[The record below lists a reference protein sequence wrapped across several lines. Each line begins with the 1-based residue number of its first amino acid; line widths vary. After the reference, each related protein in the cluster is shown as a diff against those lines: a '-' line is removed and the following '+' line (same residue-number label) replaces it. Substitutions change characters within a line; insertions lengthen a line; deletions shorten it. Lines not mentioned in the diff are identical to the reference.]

1 MKFNEK
7 EITFSI
13 LAVFM
18 LVIFVNG
25 FMYWQNDVKTPESKA
40 KTSTDLAI
48 AQYGAI
54 AQTLDND
61 SLRIRLR
68 ILTELDQQMEWEWM
82 YEKMNRSQAQYF
94 DYMKFFINLFL
105 LFSVLS
111 LSIKKEEDG
120 LVSIPK
126 SRLHLI
132 IFLTIANLLAH
143 WFVNIQHFDLKQKA
157 HDIRARELLM
167 LRNSLD
173 MNMISDEKAWEAY
186 RMIYRYSP
194 EEHILHYYDSN
205 R

>member
-25 FMYWQNDVKTPESKA
+25 FMYWQNDVKIPESKA

-48 AQYGAI
+48 AQYEAI

-68 ILTELDQQMEWEWM
+68 ILNELNQQMEWEWM

-111 LSIKKEEDG
+111 LSIKKENDG

-167 LRNSLD
+167 LRNALD
-173 MNMISDEKAWEAY
+173 MNMISDEKTWEAY

-194 EEHILHYYDSN
+194 EEHILRYYDSN